1 MLSLD
6 EKIHLLQT
14 YLLIEETYADSFKG
28 EIWCIIG
35 DFERENPM
43 LKFLDRLPNE
53 EAIFQ
58 FIDRFTFRIVMKY
71 DPESES
77 LGDFFWDYVEN
88 G

>member
-1 MLSLD
+1 MLSFED
-6 EKIHLLQT
+6 KIDLLNK

-35 DFERENPM
+35 NFEKGNLM
-43 LKFLDRLPNE
+43 LKFLERLSDQE
-53 EAIFQ
+53 DIYQ
-58 FIDRFTFRIVMKY
+58 FINRLTSRIVLKY
-71 DPESES
+71 DPALES

>member
-1 MLSLD
+1 MLSFED
-6 EKIHLLQT
+6 KIDLLYK

-28 EIWCIIG
+28 ELWCIIG
-35 DFERENPM
+35 DFEMGNPI
-43 LKFLDRLPNE
+43 LKFLEMLPNE

-58 FIDRFTFRIVMKY
+58 FIDRFTSRIVMKY